1 MSTKIIYRFC
11 LQMAGLDVAEGGLWS
26 QGKVVVDNL
35 SDLKETTIKM
45 WQFAIIMKRLTPLE
59 KCISETKSYT

>member
-11 LQMAGLDVAEGGLWS
+11 LQMAGLDVTEGGLWS

-45 WQFAIIMKRLTPLE
+45 WQFAKIMKRLTPFE